1 MFIDKVRIFIKA
13 GDGGNGACSFHTEK
27 YVPNGGPDGGDG
39 GSGGDVIFR
48 ATSSLNTLN
57 NFYYSKHFRAENG
70 ENGAG
75 KNCYG
80 KCGKDLY
87 VDVPVGTLIRDV
99 ETGNLMADLDE
110 DGKEE
115 IIMKGGIGGKG
126 NRHFANARRQTPR
139 FYQYGVKTQEKMIE
153 LELKTIAD
161 VGLVGF
167 PNVGKS
173 TFLSVVSQAKPKIAN
188 YHFTTLS
195 PNLGVVQAGEESFVM
210 ADIPGLIEGASQG
223 AGLGLEFLR
232 HIERTSMLVHVID
245 ISGSEG
251 RDPIDD
257 FEKINEELRQ
267 YGEQVAGLKQIVIAN
282 KTDMYGAEE
291 NLAAFKKKYGKKYK
305 IFATST
311 VMHKGVEEVVAEI
324 IETLKTLPR
333 RTSQDFV
340 PYKYQTANPNE
351 FKIVKHDAGV
361 YEVVGGLVDSLSR
374 KIAVDNVDSMR
385 FFEKELQAR
394 GVYDQLKKAGLKDG
408 DTVIIG
414 GVDFDWV
421 E

>member
-153 LELKTIAD
+153 LELKTID
-161 VGLVGF
+161 R
-167 PNVGKS
+167 K
-173 TFLSVVSQAKPKIAN
+173 SVV
-188 YHFTTLS
+188 
-195 PNLGVVQAGEESFVM
+195 
-210 ADIPGLIEGASQG
+210 
-223 AGLGLEFLR
+223 
-232 HIERTSMLVHVID
+232 
-245 ISGSEG
+245 
-251 RDPIDD
+251 
-257 FEKINEELRQ
+257 
-267 YGEQVAGLKQIVIAN
+267 
-282 KTDMYGAEE
+282 
-291 NLAAFKKKYGKKYK
+291 
-305 IFATST
+305 
-311 VMHKGVEEVVAEI
+311 
-324 IETLKTLPR
+324 
-333 RTSQDFV
+333 
-340 PYKYQTANPNE
+340 
-351 FKIVKHDAGV
+351 
-361 YEVVGGLVDSLSR
+361 
-374 KIAVDNVDSMR
+374 
-385 FFEKELQAR
+385 
-394 GVYDQLKKAGLKDG
+394 
-408 DTVIIG
+408 
-414 GVDFDWV
+414 
-421 E
+421 